1 MHVPRPDSPVW
12 RAAFAATL
20 LWVMA
25 AGTIIQFAVGALAPF
40 MTADVGLSRTQIGT
54 VSTAFFAVGALC
66 SPLAGPWVDR
76 LGGRRVLL
84 WLLALA
90 GAAIAGMG
98 LAPGYALLLAAAG
111 LGGVATAAVNPVTNQ
126 LIAVHLRRGAQGMIM
141 GLKQS
146 GVQVGA
152 FLAGA
157 ALPTAALTVGWR
169 SALVVTG
176 AGAAAVG
183 LLLALVVLPRS
194 REPAGAAAGVAT
206 GADVSEPRPRR
217 FVGWLAAYALLMGAG
232 GVAVISFLVLYAV
245 EELGW
250 SESVA
255 GAAAATVALTG
266 VLARMAWGRVAER
279 LPTATAPLLV
289 LAAGSTAAQALI
301 WAAQASP
308 PLLWLGAAG
317 FGITAGAWNAVAM
330 LAIVRQVPAAHTGW
344 ASGVVQAA
352 FYVGLLSCPPVF
364 GWSVDATG
372 GYDAGWAGVTAI
384 LAAAAALTAVWHRRD
399 RRHSPVLTG

>member
-1 MHVPRPDSPVW
+1 MRALRPESSAW
-12 RAAFAATL
+12 RAALAVTL
-20 LWVMA
+20 LWAMA

-40 MTADVGLSRTQIGT
+40 LTADLGLSRAQIGAL
-54 VSTAFFAVGALC
+54 STIFYAVGAAC
-66 SPLAGPWVDR
+66 SPLAGPLVDR

-84 WLLALA
+84 WLLALS

-98 LAPGYALLLAAAG
+98 LAPGYALLLTAAG
-111 LGGVATAAVNPVTNQ
+111 VGGVANAAVNPVTNQ
-126 LIAVHLRRGAQGMIM
+126 LIAVHLVRGAQGVIM
-141 GLKQS
+141 GVKQS

-169 SALVVTG
+169 VALVIT
-176 AGAAAVG
+176 AAVAATG
-183 LLLALVVLPRS
+183 LVLAVVVLPRS
-194 REPAGAAAGVAT
+194 REPTGQAGEI
-206 GADVSEPRPRR
+206 GAQADDGEPRPRR

-245 EELGW
+245 EDLGW

-255 GAAAATVALTG
+255 GAAAATVALAG

-279 LPTATAPLLV
+279 LQTSTAPLLV
-289 LAAGSTAAQALI
+289 LAAGSAVAQALI

-308 PLLWLGAAG
+308 PLLWLGAVG
-317 FGITAGAWNAVAM
+317 FGVTAGAWMAVAM
-330 LAIVRQVPAAHTGW
+330 LVIVRRVPRPHTGW
-344 ASGVVQAA
+344 ASGVVQGA
-352 FYVGLLSCPPVF
+352 FYVGMLSCPPVF
-364 GWSVDATG
+364 GWSVDVTG

-384 LAAAAALTAVWHRRD
+384 LVVAAVLTAVWHRRD
-399 RRHSPVLTG
+399 RAHTAVAAG